1 MTEATD
7 RIPILVDCDTGIDDS
22 LALLYAV
29 ASPECELVA
38 VTCTAGNVDARQ
50 VAENT
55 RAVLEMAGRSD
66 LEVALGRETPLA
78 RALVTTPETHGP
90 LGIGY
95 AELPPTTMPLS
106 SRFSPDLIV
115 AEARRRPGELILV
128 TLAPLTNVALAVLRE
143 PELPR
148 LLRRLVIM
156 GGSYRSPGNTAPT
169 TEWNVSV
176 DPEAARIVF
185 EAFGTAA
192 ADRGRP
198 EAARR
203 GTEAAGAGADGA
215 GSSATG
221 DSAAPEGS
229 ARAGSSDG
237 AADGSRVAGGASGI
251 DPQTRRHL
259 PLALG
264 LDVTERAKML
274 PEHLAALAARAG
286 CAPDGRWIGGADSGG
301 HERGIGGRGGGS
313 GGGPGARGGGS
324 GARGGGIGGRG
335 VASAGVP
342 AVNPIV
348 RYLADALRFYMEF
361 HSRYD
366 GFYGAFI
373 HDPLALA
380 TALDPTLVRTEPLT
394 VDVELGGRLTT
405 GETVTDWRRVWGR
418 PPNVDVAVEADTDRF
433 MARFIERVGD
443 LAAGRAQGRR

>member
-1 MTEATD
+1 VSEAAD
-7 RIPILVDCDTGIDDS
+7 RTPILVDCDTGIDDS

-29 ASPECELVA
+29 ASQDCELVA

-55 RAVLEMAGRSD
+55 RAVLELAGRPD
-66 LEVALGRETPLA
+66 VEVALGRKTPLV

-90 LGIGY
+90 RGIGY
-95 AELPPTTMPLS
+95 AELPPATMPLS
-106 SRFSPDLIV
+106 PRFSPDLIV
-115 AEARRRPGELILV
+115 GEARRRPGELTLV

-148 LLRRLVIM
+148 LLRRLVVM

-185 EAFGTAA
+185 EAFGPGAAEGPASTESSAA
-192 ADRGRP
+192 AP
-198 EAARR
+198 
-203 GTEAAGAGADGA
+203 
-215 GSSATG
+215 
-221 DSAAPEGS
+221 PS
-229 ARAGSSDG
+229 AR
-237 AADGSRVAGGASGI
+237 
-251 DPQTRRHL
+251 

-274 PEHLAALAARAG
+274 PEHLAALASRAG
-286 CAPDGRWIGGADSGG
+286 CEADGSIGGISVTLGVSGSLGVSGGPGGPGGPDGSIGAAGS
-301 HERGIGGRGGGS
+301 GGS
-313 GGGPGARGGGS
+313 GGPGGSVGSGGGAL
-324 GARGGGIGGRG
+324 GAY
-335 VASAGVP
+335 ASVGSS
-342 AVNPIV
+342 VNPIV

-418 PPNVDVAVEADTDRF
+418 PPNVDVAVEADSARF

-443 LAAGRAQGRR
+443 LAARRASRR

>member
-1 MTEATD
+1 VSEAADLT
-7 RIPILVDCDTGIDDS
+7 PILVDCDTGIDDS

-29 ASPECELVA
+29 ASQDCELIA

-55 RAVLEMAGRSD
+55 RAVLELAGRPD
-66 LEVALGRETPLA
+66 VEVALGRETPLV
-78 RALVTTPETHGP
+78 RALVTTPETHG
-90 LGIGY
+90 LRGTGY
-95 AELPPTTMPLS
+95 AELPPATMPLS
-106 SRFSPDLIV
+106 PRFSPDLIV
-115 AEARRRPGELILV
+115 EEARRRPGELTLV

-148 LLRRLVIM
+148 LLRRLVVM

-185 EAFGTAA
+185 EAFGPGAAEGPASTESSAA
-192 ADRGRP
+192 ALP
-198 EAARR
+198 
-203 GTEAAGAGADGA
+203 
-215 GSSATG
+215 
-221 DSAAPEGS
+221 S
-229 ARAGSSDG
+229 AR
-237 AADGSRVAGGASGI
+237 
-251 DPQTRRHL
+251 

-274 PEHLAALAARAG
+274 PEHLAALASRAG
-286 CAPDGRWIGGADSGG
+286 CEPDGSIGGISVTLGVSGSLG
-301 HERGIGGRGGGS
+301 VSGGS
-313 GGGPGARGGGS
+313 GGPGGS
-324 GARGGGIGGRG
+324 VGSGGRALG
-335 VASAGVP
+335 PYASVGSS
-342 AVNPIV
+342 VNPIV
-348 RYLADALRFYMEF
+348 RYLTDALRFYMEF

-405 GETVTDWRRVWGR
+405 GETVADWRRVWGR
-418 PPNVDVAVEADTDRF
+418 PPNVDVAVEADSARF
-433 MARFIERVGD
+433 MARFVERVGD
-443 LAAGRAQGRR
+443 LAARRASRR

>member
-1 MTEATD
+1 MSEAAG

-38 VTCTAGNVDARQ
+38 VTCTGGNVDARQ

-66 LEVALGRETPLA
+66 VEVALGRETPLA

-90 LGIGY
+90 RGIGY
-95 AELPPTTMPLS
+95 AELPPATMPLS
-106 SRFSPDLIV
+106 PRFSPDLIV
-115 AEARRRPGELILV
+115 EEARRHPGELILV

-185 EAFGTAA
+185 EAFGSGAAGGTAGGRSSADGA
-192 ADRGRP
+192 AG
-198 EAARR
+198 
-203 GTEAAGAGADGA
+203 GQISAAGAR
-215 GSSATG
+215 S
-221 DSAAPEGS
+221 
-229 ARAGSSDG
+229 
-237 AADGSRVAGGASGI
+237 
-251 DPQTRRHL
+251 TR
-259 PLALG
+259 PTALG

-286 CAPDGRWIGGADSGG
+286 CAADGSIEGGLGGGPIGTSDDSGG
-301 HERGIGGRGGGS
+301 GSGQSGGGSGTSGGGS
-313 GGGPGARGGGS
+313 GGSGGPS
-324 GARGGGIGGRG
+324 
-335 VASAGVP
+335 
-342 AVNPIV
+342 VN
-348 RYLADALRFYMEF
+348 
-361 HSRYD
+361 
-366 GFYGAFI
+366 GAFI

-380 TALDPTLVRTEPLT
+380 AALDPTLVRTEPLT

-405 GETVTDWRRVWGR
+405 GETVADWRRVWGR
-418 PPNVDVAVEADTDRF
+418 PPNVDVAVEADTARF
-433 MARFIERVGD
+433 MALFIERVGD
-443 LAAGRAQGRR
+443 LASELIRNTP